1 MAAKTLTP
9 CRCSQFSVTIDGV
22 RQGTN
27 CPGTLTA
34 RDFAPGH
41 DAKLKGF
48 LIRWGKQLLDVSC
61 TDGTTTDAVTV
72 AKRFG
77 FAHMVIDGIA
87 RPART
92 RKAKATPASAPV
104 QGKVGRWVYTGTVE
118 GDEFVY
124 TDKAGAEKRTAKF
137 TLVG

>member
-1 MAAKTLTP
+1 MATKTLTP
-9 CRCSQFSVTIDGV
+9 CRCSQFFVIINGE
-22 RQGTN
+22 RQGTG

-48 LIRWGKQLLDVSC
+48 LIRWGRQVLDVTC

-77 FAHMVIDGIA
+77 FAHMVVDGIQ
-87 RPART
+87 RPT
-92 RKAKATPASAPV
+92 KVRKAKAAPAPVLV

-124 TDKAGAEKRTAKF
+124 TDKAGTERRSAKF
-137 TLVG
+137 TLV